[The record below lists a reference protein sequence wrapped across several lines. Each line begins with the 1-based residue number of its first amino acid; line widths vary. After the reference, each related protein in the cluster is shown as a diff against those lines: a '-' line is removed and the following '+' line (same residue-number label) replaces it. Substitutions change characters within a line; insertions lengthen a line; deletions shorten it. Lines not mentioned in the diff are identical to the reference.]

1 MNSCV
6 LSLLCL
12 YTDEILAGIMMEGLE
27 AVLFEMDDKYFQ
39 GNVSLKSMLK
49 ILKEDSSLEEP
60 FSGKKHILV

>member
-27 AVLFEMDDKYFQ
+27 AVLLKWMINTFREM
-39 GNVSLKSMLK
+39 SR
-49 ILKEDSSLEEP
+49 
-60 FSGKKHILV
+60 

>member
-39 GNVSLKSMLK
+39 GNVSLKSMFK
-49 ILKEDSSLEEP
+49 IL
-60 FSGKKHILV
+60 